1 MRGETGRGQKEKEDR
16 GGGEREEVEREE
28 ERDGESGRGL
38 CWVCVCVC
46 ERLSAQ
52 KLHPQSSVFNSRH
65 TDRRTESES
74 SKDNT

>member
-1 MRGETGRGQKEKEDR
+1 MEK
-16 GGGEREEVEREE
+16 EE

-74 SKDNT
+74 SRQHLGTTRELQTTEDYKYGVSTR